1 MGCGSHQRYYKQ
13 RNRDLVNLIIRLMTK
28 KEKELLLKDLC
39 ARLPYN
45 VKVAID
51 FQSYIAWLPADE
63 ELDYPYRKHLNL
75 VLDCNKKTI
84 EDISSEPNIL
94 YAYPCKERFQMLR
107 GYTYQEDYGV
117 PVKFIKPYLR
127 PLSSMTEEEF
137 LEYHDIKYN
146 KVTYRHNYKRFDV
159 GKFANV
165 GIIPIEDYLDWLNS
179 HHFDYRG
186 LIEKGLALEAPEGM
200 YNA

>member
-1 MGCGSHQRYYKQ
+1 
-13 RNRDLVNLIIRLMTK
+13 MTK
-28 KEKELLLKDLC
+28 EEKELLLKDLC

-75 VLDCNKKTI
+75 VLDCKKKTI

-94 YAYPCKERFQMLR
+94 YAYPCKERFQMLH
-107 GYTYQEDYGV
+107 GYAYHEDYGV

-127 PLSSMTEEEF
+127 PLSSMTEEEKEELLTLLVGKDAIDCF
-137 LEYHDIKYN
+137 QIENNQITNTDEHIQFGPNWEYHWINFSNENISLYVGWAN
-146 KVTYRHNYKRFDV
+146 K
-159 GKFANV
+159 
-165 GIIPIEDYLDWLNS
+165 

-186 LIEKGLALEAPEGM
+186 LIPMGLALVAPEGI
-200 YNA
+200 YGQD